1 MWATFALVAATNVAG
16 CRSAASEQLDI
27 ATTTS
32 VQNSGLLDAL
42 LPAYRQQTNVEVR
55 VHAAGSGRALQMLG
69 EGLAQLVIS
78 HAPDTEARA
87 MPQHPTWVR
96 RPLAQN
102 WFVIV
107 GPAADPAL
115 VREAR
120 DVVEAFHRIAASTV
134 PFVSRGD
141 LSGTHERENSLWE
154 AARARPSTERLVTS
168 GRGMAVALRHADE
181 VQGYTLTDEATFM
194 QLAPEL
200 DLAVLYRGDPRLL
213 NVYSVIYP
221 RDDAAAV
228 QFAEWLVTGDG
239 RNLIGAFTIAG
250 KKAFEVIST
259 P

>member
-1 MWATFALVAATNVAG
+1 
-16 CRSAASEQLDI
+16 
-27 ATTTS
+27 
-32 VQNSGLLDAL
+32 
-42 LPAYRQQTNVEVR
+42 
-55 VHAAGSGRALQMLG
+55 MLG

-87 MPQHPTWVR
+87 MQQHPTWIR

-102 WFVIV
+102 GFVIV
-107 GPAADPAL
+107 GPAADSAR

-120 DVVEAFHRIAASTV
+120 DVVDAFARIATSAV

-141 LSGTHERENSLWE
+141 LSGTHERENALWE
-154 AARARPSTERLVTS
+154 AARVRPSLERLVTS

-181 VQGYTLTDEATFM
+181 LQGYTLTDEATFM

-200 DLAVLYRGDPRLL
+200 ELAVLYRGDPRLL

-221 RDDAAAV
+221 REDGAAV
-228 QFAEWLVTGDG
+228 RFADWLLTGDG
-239 RNLIGAFTIAG
+239 RNRIGAFTIAG
-250 KKAFEVIST
+250 TQAFELIST